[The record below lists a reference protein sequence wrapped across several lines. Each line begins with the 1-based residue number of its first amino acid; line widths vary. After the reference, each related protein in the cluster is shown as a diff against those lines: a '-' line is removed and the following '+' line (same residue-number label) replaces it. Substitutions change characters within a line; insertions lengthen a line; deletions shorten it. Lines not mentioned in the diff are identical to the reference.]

1 MHPVCGRYGCR
12 GRALDKSIMKNILI
26 VGGAGYIGSHMCK
39 YLANRGYRPLVLD
52 NLICGHRAAVKW
64 GPLLEGSAG
73 NEDFLHRVF
82 SEYPVDAVMHFAAFC
97 YVGESVEN
105 PAKYYENN
113 VSNTIALL
121 KVMVERNVGN
131 FIFSSSCATY
141 GEPREIP
148 ICEDHPQRPI
158 NPYGRT
164 KLMVEEIL
172 ADFRDAYG
180 LAYVSL
186 RYFNAAGADPG
197 GELGEDHRPETHLI
211 PLVLQTALGRR
222 THVEVFG
229 DDYPTPDGTCVRDYI
244 HIEDLA
250 GAHFLAL
257 ERLLNGGPGGQ
268 FNLGNGD
275 GYSVKQVLQTAGR
288 VTGQAIPAR
297 IVARRAGDPAILVG
311 SSEKAF
317 QELGWR
323 PNLPEL
329 EAIVRTAWNWHKANP
344 AGYPA

>member
-1 MHPVCGRYGCR
+1 MT
-12 GRALDKSIMKNILI
+12 ASNILI

-39 YLANRGYRPLVLD
+39 YLSKRGYRPLVLD
-52 NLICGHRAAVKW
+52 NLVYGHRAAVKW
-64 GPLLEGSAG
+64 GPLLEGSVG
-73 NEDFLHRVF
+73 DEDFLRHIF
-82 SEYPVDAVMHFAAFC
+82 MTYPIDAVMHFAAFC
-97 YVGESVEN
+97 YVGESVDN

-113 VSNTIALL
+113 VSDTVALL
-121 KVMVERNVGN
+121 KVMVEKGVGN

-148 ICEDHPQRPI
+148 IREDHPQHPI

-172 ADFRDAYG
+172 ADFRHAYG
-180 LAYVSL
+180 LSYVSL

-222 THVEVFG
+222 DCIDVFG
-229 DDYPTPDGTCVRDYI
+229 DDYATPDGTCVRDYI

-257 ERLLNGGPGGQ
+257 ERLLDGEPGGIY
-268 FNLGNGD
+268 NLGNGD
-275 GYSVKQVLQTAGR
+275 GYSVKQVLETARR
-288 VTGQAIPAR
+288 VTGQSIPAET
-297 IVARRAGDPAILVG
+297 VARRPGDPAILVG
-311 SSEKAF
+311 SNEKAF

-323 PNLPEL
+323 PHLPEL
-329 EAIVRTAWNWHKANP
+329 DAIVRTAWNWHKAHP
-344 AGYPA
+344 DGYPD